1 MTGLRSGELRA
12 LYEEARM
19 QMHNVQYAYYQ
30 NPCSQK
36 LRNTM
41 AELTDTMNQR
51 FEAWQAAER
60 ELAEQ
65 SYARTG
71 ERL

>member
-1 MTGLRSGELRA
+1 MTGRRSGELRA
-12 LYEEARM
+12 LYEASRI
-19 QMHNVQYAYYQ
+19 QLHSVQYAYIQ
-30 NPCSQK
+30 NPRSQR
-36 LRNTM
+36 LRNAM